1 MKKKLNIAELTVQII
16 FLITYLFVPLASA
29 QVNGLVTTNPV
40 TGNPMLSGGGF
51 YTITFKNL
59 MASGNRGLVLIF
71 IVLVLSNVAL
81 CLFSIIKNQSEIDPK
96 IHVALP
102 IINVIF
108 FLFLRTQLLPMG
120 LNVTSHR
127 VDELNASVYTFLIV
141 LSFIIMILAFVKR
154 SKGIIKTTP
163 DTPTQNNDKFKELER
178 YNELLKK
185 ELISQEEYD
194 AKKKELLGL

>member
-102 IINVIF
+102 IINV
-108 FLFLRTQLLPMG
+108 
-120 LNVTSHR
+120 
-127 VDELNASVYTFLIV
+127 LIV

-154 SKGIIKTTP
+154 SKGIVETTP